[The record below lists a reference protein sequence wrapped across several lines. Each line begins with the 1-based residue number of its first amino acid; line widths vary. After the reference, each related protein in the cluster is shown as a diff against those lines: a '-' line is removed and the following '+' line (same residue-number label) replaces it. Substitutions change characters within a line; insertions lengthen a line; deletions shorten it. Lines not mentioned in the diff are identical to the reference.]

1 MSRNNDRYSIEN
13 ASSKTNRR
21 LANPMS
27 SFFVVCHSFFISSPV
42 YLFRG
47 RFDLSN
53 GLLIKTDNNLYYRF
67 YNLNVYLS
75 FKIKVFIL
83 FFTFQ

>member
-1 MSRNNDRYSIEN
+1 MSRNNDRDSIEN

-27 SFFVVCHSFFISSPV
+27 SLFVVCHSFFISSPV

-47 RFDLSN
+47 WFDLFDS
-53 GLLIKTDNNLYYRF
+53 LLFKTDNNLYYRF
-67 YNLNVYLS
+67 YRLS
-75 FKIKVFIL
+75 QL
-83 FFTFQ
+83 